1 MTLMP
6 LFRGNF
12 SLITVVLGAEEHDG
26 AGTPMYQAPEILR
39 NSGVGLPS
47 DVFSFGIIMWEII
60 SGEIAYEVQQ
70 NLEIRQHPLRFP
82 TPSDLL
88 CTNILR
94 DGGNCVIASFGG
106 FGCGCPA
113 LPWCCGS
120 ASTPDCV

>member
-1 MTLMP
+1 
-6 LFRGNF
+6 
-12 SLITVVLGAEEHDG
+12 
-26 AGTPMYQAPEILR
+26 MYQAPEILR

-70 NLEIRQHPLRFP
+70 NLERRQHPRSFP

-88 CTNILR
+88 CTNILLH
-94 DGGNCVIASFGG
+94 DGSCMIASFGG

-113 LPWCCGS
+113 LSLCRAVLCIEHNVL
-120 ASTPDCV
+120 TELV